1 MLARFPA
8 SYTVKVPFTSVL
20 NIYLSLSYTIRE
32 TDLFYFYFFNTGQLN
47 EDG

>member
-20 NIYLSLSYTIRE
+20 SIYLSLSYTIRE
-32 TDLFYFYFFNTGQLN
+32 NDLSFYFF
-47 EDG
+47 